1 MTIRVLIADDQH
13 LVREGLQMMLDA
25 EADIEVVG
33 MAGTGTE
40 AVAAVGRD
48 HPDVVLMDIRMPE
61 VDGIEAT
68 ERLAAAGS
76 ETKVLVL
83 TTFDLDEYVYRAMR
97 AGASGFVLK
106 DATREQLTAA
116 VRSVARGDALVA
128 PTVLRR
134 LVETFCRTPPPAM
147 ALADSS
153 LTDREVDV
161 LRCVARGLS
170 NAEIARELFLA
181 EATVKGYVARILA
194 KLGLRDRLQVVVHA
208 YENGIVTPG
217 DLQG

>member
-13 LVREGLQMMLDA
+13 LVREGLRMMLEA
-25 EADIEVVG
+25 EPDLEVVG
-33 MAGTGTE
+33 MAGTGAE
-40 AVAAVGRD
+40 AVAAVARAE
-48 HPDVVLMDIRMPE
+48 PDVVLMDIRMPD

-76 ETKVLVL
+76 PARVLVL

-106 DATREQLTAA
+106 DATREQLTDA

-128 PTVLRR
+128 PAVLRR
-134 LVETFCRTPPPAM
+134 LVETFCRTPPATV
-147 ALADSS
+147 AVADSP
-153 LTDREVDV
+153 LTEREIDV
-161 LRCVARGLS
+161 LRCVARGMS
-170 NAEIARELFLA
+170 NAEVAGELFLA

-194 KLGLRDRLQVVVHA
+194 KLGLRDRLQAVVHA
-208 YENGIVTPG
+208 YEHGIVTPG
-217 DLQG
+217 G